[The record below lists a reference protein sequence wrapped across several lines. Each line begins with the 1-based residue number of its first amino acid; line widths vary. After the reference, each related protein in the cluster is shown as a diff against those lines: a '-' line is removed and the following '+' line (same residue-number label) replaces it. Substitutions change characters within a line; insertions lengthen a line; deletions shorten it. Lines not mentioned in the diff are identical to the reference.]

1 MAVVERIGEMKQKDL
16 TKQFNFYQVERV
28 EDVAGLLSIIKDDLF
43 MEALNTG
50 LEAVARKRIRSD
62 SNPKLSAAQLI
73 QVRRIKDLVE
83 MGALTF
89 EKGMNI
95 LTGNGIDPAL
105 AEAGLRRDE

>member
-16 TKQFNFYQVERV
+16 TKQFNYYQVERFIDID
-28 EDVAGLLSIIKDDLF
+28 ELMLKMGPDLF

-105 AEAGLRRDE
+105 AEAGLRRED

>member
-16 TKQFNFYQVERV
+16 TKQFNFYVCEHWLDITELRK
-28 EDVAGLLSIIKDDLF
+28 LLGDELF
-43 MEALNTG
+43 IEALNTG

-73 QVRRIKDLVE
+73 QVRRIKDLVDME
-83 MGALTF
+83 ALTF

-105 AEAGLRRDE
+105 AEAGLRRED